1 MERKNC
7 VTFAFINFF
16 SIYLGWVS
24 CFYFCKIT
32 FFIAGNAPLILKIS
46 NYKTDIILFLYVS
59 CFFFL
64 LCAFI
69 YNFIV
74 DFYELHLSPQ
84 LSCNCSIS
92 FIVKSTVNGNY
103 NFVSN
108 NVKGIKASKIRL
120 KLFAYLKNNINN
132 NGFIFL
138 QEKDSWSK
146 EGRKWK
152 DDFRGPLF
160 S

>member
-59 CFFFL
+59 CFFFSYAL
-64 LCAFI
+64 LFTTSLWIFMNYICHLN
-69 YNFIV
+69 YLVIV
-74 DFYELHLSPQ
+74 LFLS
-84 LSCNCSIS
+84 LSS
-92 FIVKSTVNGNY
+92 
-103 NFVSN
+103 
-108 NVKGIKASKIRL
+108 
-120 KLFAYLKNNINN
+120 
-132 NGFIFL
+132 
-138 QEKDSWSK
+138 Q
-146 EGRKWK
+146 
-152 DDFRGPLF
+152 P
-160 S
+160 